1 MQPTMNPEPFIEF
14 QTGLARSSPFCFGQG
29 IAERFPGH
37 LSRFE
42 FDRCFLITST
52 KLLQLFGHDLLGRLE
67 QHGIRCAP
75 VLIDDS
81 ERGKGW
87 ETLRTLC
94 EELAARGVTKDSIL
108 LALGGGVV
116 GNVVGL
122 AAGLIYRGI
131 RFVEIPTTIT
141 AQTDSTLS
149 NKQAINGALGKNQF
163 GLYHAPLFIWAD
175 ADYPK
180 SEPLRQ
186 QAAGVVEG
194 VKNIFIT
201 DDKIDRA
208 IEMVERW
215 RSRQCFG
222 DLLLSLIQS
231 KLPIIARDPSEQA
244 FAMAL
249 EYGHTFGHAIE
260 WLAKGKLLHGEAV
273 SIGMCLAAE
282 LSAAMGLASEDLVRT
297 HYQILGQLLGTPTH
311 LPAEISPQAV
321 YDTMLADNKRT
332 GKGLRFLLL
341 KDWGQFATRDGQ
353 MMLPAE
359 RDQVLHI
366 LRQSQERGTP
376 VEKLA
381 G

>member
-14 QTGLARSSPFCFGQG
+14 QTGLARSSPFCFGKQVAG
-29 IAERFPGH
+29 EFPSYV
-37 LSRFE
+37 SRFE

-52 KLLQLFGHDLLGRLE
+52 KLLQLFGQDLLRRME
-67 QHGIRCAP
+67 QHGIHCAP

-81 ERGKGW
+81 ERDKGW
-87 ETLRTLC
+87 DTLRALC
-94 EELAARGVTKDSIL
+94 EELTARGVTKDSIL

-201 DDKIDRA
+201 DIKIDRA

-215 RSRQCFG
+215 RSRQCFA
-222 DLLLSLIQS
+222 DLILSL
-231 KLPIIARDPSEQA
+231 
-244 FAMAL
+244 
-249 EYGHTFGHAIE
+249 
-260 WLAKGKLLHGEAV
+260 
-273 SIGMCLAAE
+273 
-282 LSAAMGLASEDLVRT
+282 
-297 HYQILGQLLGTPTH
+297 
-311 LPAEISPQAV
+311 
-321 YDTMLADNKRT
+321 
-332 GKGLRFLLL
+332 
-341 KDWGQFATRDGQ
+341 
-353 MMLPAE
+353 
-359 RDQVLHI
+359 
-366 LRQSQERGTP
+366 
-376 VEKLA
+376 
-381 G
+381 